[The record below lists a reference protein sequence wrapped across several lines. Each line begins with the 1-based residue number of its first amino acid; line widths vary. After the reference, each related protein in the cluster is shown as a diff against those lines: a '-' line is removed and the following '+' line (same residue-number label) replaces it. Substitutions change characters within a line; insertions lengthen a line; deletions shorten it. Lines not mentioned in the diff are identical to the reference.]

1 MKNLWKKS
9 MKIINLSVWLFGI
22 LYILVNKNWILRL
35 RNKVYWKLIK
45 KYIIYNLN
53 NYNYRN
59 FDNDEYFFSIQLSIY
74 RLNKIQ
80 LN

>member
-35 RNKVYWKLIK
+35 RNKVYWKLIR

-59 FDNDEYFFSIQLSIY
+59 FDNDEYFFSVQLSIY